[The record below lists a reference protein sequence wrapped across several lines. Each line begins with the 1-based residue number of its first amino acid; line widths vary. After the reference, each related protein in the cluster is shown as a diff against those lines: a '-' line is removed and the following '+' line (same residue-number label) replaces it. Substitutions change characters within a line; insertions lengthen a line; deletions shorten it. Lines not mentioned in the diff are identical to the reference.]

1 MFAVILERLKNN
13 PIPFLYLVI
22 EIGANL
28 KKNYFYNVKI
38 HEQYIRRCIQLA
50 KNGLGTTYP
59 NPLVGSVIVYDGII
73 IGEGWHKKSGE
84 PHAEVNA
91 VNSVQ
96 DKSLLKKA
104 TIYVSL
110 EPCSHFG
117 KTPPCCDLIIK
128 NKIPNVVIGTVDP
141 NVKVAGNGIKKLV
154 EAGTKVTV
162 GVLENECNELNK
174 RFFTFH
180 NKKRPY
186 IILKWAESQDGFIA
200 PLEKLEKKPVWITNP
215 YSRQLVHKWRT
226 EEQAILVGTKTVI
239 DDNPKLNARDW
250 SGSNPVRV
258 VLDQKN
264 RISADYHVFDNQ
276 AKTIFLTASKPTVEK
291 ENSIFEYLNFE
302 QNVAVQIVETLAR
315 HQIQSIVIEG
325 GRQTLQTFIDAK
337 LWDEARIF
345 IGSNLFTDG
354 TRAPDLGKHLSQKL
368 ALENDQLHLI
378 KNHDSNDN
386 F

>member
-1 MFAVILERLKNN
+1 
-13 PIPFLYLVI
+13 
-22 EIGANL
+22 
-28 KKNYFYNVKI
+28 VKI
-38 HEQYIRRCIQLA
+38 HEKYIRRCIELA

-59 NPLVGSVIVYDGII
+59 NPLVGSVIVYDNKI
-73 IGEGWHKKSGE
+73 IGEGWHKKAGE

-91 VNSVQ
+91 VNSVK

-141 NVKVAGNGIKKLV
+141 NVKVAGNGIKKLM
-154 EAGTKVTV
+154 EAGIHVTV
-162 GVLENECNELNK
+162 GILEEECNELNK

-180 NKKRPY
+180 EKKRPY

-200 PLEKLEKKPVWITNP
+200 PKEKSEKKPVWITNQ

-226 EEQAILVGTKTVI
+226 EEQAILVGTQTAI

-250 SGSNPVRV
+250 SGNNPIRV
-258 VLDQKN
+258 VLDQNN
-264 RISADYHVFDNQ
+264 RIPKNNYIFDNQ
-276 AKTIFLTASKPTVEK
+276 VKTILFSKSKRPIEK
-291 ENSIFEYLNFE
+291 ENSIFEYIDFE
-302 QNVAVQIVETLAR
+302 QNIATQIIQSLYQ
-315 HQIQSIVIEG
+315 HQIQSIIIEG
-325 GRQTLQTFIDAK
+325 GRQTLQTFIDAN

-345 IGSNLFTDG
+345 IGSVEFKAGTKAPNLAKNQFKKQSIGND
-354 TRAPDLGKHLSQKL
+354 RLLLSR
-368 ALENDQLHLI
+368 NYD
-378 KNHDSNDN
+378 
-386 F
+386 